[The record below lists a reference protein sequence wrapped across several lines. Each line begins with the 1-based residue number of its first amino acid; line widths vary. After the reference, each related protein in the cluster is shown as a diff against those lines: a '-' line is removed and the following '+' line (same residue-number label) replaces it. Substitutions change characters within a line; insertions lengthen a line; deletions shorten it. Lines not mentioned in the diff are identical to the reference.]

1 VFNTFVRKSVE
12 RPLHRWV
19 IVPEDQADVEPQK
32 ESTPDD
38 LPRGVPDDAELEPD
52 LQAGQREPV
61 A

>member
-1 VFNTFVRKSVE
+1 MLLLLWRVFNTFVRKSVE

-19 IVPEDQADVEPQK
+19 IVPEGNPDDFPGDAPEDVE
-32 ESTPDD
+32 
-38 LPRGVPDDAELEPD
+38 LEAG